1 MIGIYDWLMRK
12 VTLIFPISS
21 DPIPRVL
28 LGLKK
33 MVLAQGKS
41 LAGESPA

>member
-1 MIGIYDWLMRK
+1 MIGKNDRPMRE
-12 VTLIFPISS
+12 VTLIFPVSS
-21 DPIPRVL
+21 DPISRVL